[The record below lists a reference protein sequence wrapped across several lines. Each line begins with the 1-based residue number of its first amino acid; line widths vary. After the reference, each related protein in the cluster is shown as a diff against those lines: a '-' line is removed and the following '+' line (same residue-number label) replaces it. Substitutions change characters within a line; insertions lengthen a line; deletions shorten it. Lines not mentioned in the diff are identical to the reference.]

1 MADQDNGQPTIN
13 NDDIVGHINGSGN
26 DVADALRKL
35 ADAIAKD
42 PSMLGR
48 GTRATR
54 ESQSNYAS
62 NSGKWKF
69 SRDTYRSTGNFLD
82 DFENGI
88 RDQLLDSLA
97 GGNFKKG
104 MEKALNSFTKEF
116 GMSLN
121 QVPHALGKQM
131 VKSVM
136 GEETSKKISA
146 QLSKSA
152 TNFLGKVFDGK
163 GADGAAAK
171 KALTNVIGNFFGS
184 GEVAAGAAETG
195 NAMAGLTAAASSAV
209 PVIAGLAIAI
219 GLASPAI
226 EGFGKLLEATTN
238 SATRQESVRKKASE
252 NAQKRLEA
260 DMKYMAE
267 EPFNILTEAAKRWE
281 QTWDANLAKV
291 ALTQGYTK
299 EDTYDLYESIASRL
313 IGEGLG
319 SAIAATDVINNLGS
333 ILDAGLS
340 GKVAEEFAYIS
351 TKLSAAIPTEN
362 FTGYAS
368 TYAQLASEAMSRGMG
383 ESEAINY
390 ANEQL
395 ELFASNLLYSSR
407 NLAGGFTTGLKDA
420 SSLFKDAV
428 DIAQTSKTGDAAL
441 ISGTLTSVSAIIG
454 SVAPDLASGLVQN
467 IVSAATGGNADN
479 LVALRSLAGV
489 NAGNTAFLKELAND
503 PQGLFVTIFR
513 NLANMQN
520 MSPDNYMEVAEG
532 LSSIFGV
539 DMKAFARVDFN
550 NLADMVS
557 QMSISTTS
565 LGENMNLLASGEATM
580 STEQLKLQEIN
591 NTILE
596 EGLAYVIDSE
606 AGRMIQQH
614 MWEEQLANEIENT
627 TFAVEIQGAALQFL
641 EGIRETI
648 TNLLNFMNPI
658 GFIANGVANMEAATQ
673 ETEQRRQDI
682 ADILQLGAVGANQ
695 RSLTNLVT
703 VGENLGLT
711 RSLIEMMGG
720 TSNVTDY
727 VTPDWVKGWSTF
739 GAFVSPTAMLA
750 GANPFMLGWSA
761 ALTGDPLSFYGGG
774 AGFND
779 AYYSDDVGGV
789 LGLLQD
795 STGYK
800 NVDAVA
806 GQGNSTRNS
815 MYSGFNVGKSVYNAL
830 QNSSMNSNLLGAI
843 PQVTFSATQN
853 AVEASNKKVQE
864 FLNSAAEASKEMSYD
879 AWLGTANSFGIS
891 DVLSAI
897 ADYGATEEQVRGY
910 FEANQAREGAIKE
923 EARKTDEQLFRD
935 ETRAYWD
942 YEGGTSGVFQTA
954 MWLPFFGDGMKYD
967 SRMDAVDTALVDIQS
982 RIGTP
987 DKFTVIGGIE
997 DLSRRIGD
1005 DTTYT
1010 VIGILT
1016 QIHGDITTTFIS
1028 TSSLFQR
1035 CLADWTRYIAESKEY
1050 TSTVSKSTAWN
1061 DFKAAE
1067 ADQQTQA
1074 TLALANALGV
1084 FSAEELKKMDPQLQ
1098 TNALL
1103 GEIVIILQSI
1113 MQQNN
1118 NQVSGMGLIDT
1129 ISALGLGVTTR
1140 QQ

>member
-1 MADQDNGQPTIN
+1 MADQNSGQPPIN

-35 ADAIAKD
+35 AEAIDKD
-42 PSMLGR
+42 PSMLNR
-48 GTRATR
+48 GARATR
-54 ESQSNYAS
+54 ESQSNFAS
-62 NSGKWKF
+62 KGSKWKL
-69 SRDTYRSTGNFLD
+69 SRNTYRSTGNFLD

-97 GGNFKKG
+97 GGSFKKG
-104 MEKALNSFTKEF
+104 MERALTSFTKEF

-152 TNFLGKVFDGK
+152 TNFLGRVFDGK

-171 KALTNVIGNFFGS
+171 KALTNVIGNFFGN

-195 NAMAGLTAAASSAV
+195 NAMAGLTAVASSAV

-219 GLASPAI
+219 GIASPAI

-267 EPFNILTEAAKRWE
+267 EPFNILTEAAKKWE

-299 EDTYDLYESIASRL
+299 EDTYDLYENIASRL
-313 IGEGLG
+313 ISEGLG
-319 SAIAATDVINNLGS
+319 SAIPATDVINNLGS

-340 GKVAEEFAYIS
+340 GRVAEEFAYIS

-368 TYAQLASEAMSRGMG
+368 TYAQLASEAMSRGMS
-383 ESEAINY
+383 ESGAINY

-441 ISGTLTSVSAIIG
+441 ISGTLTSVSAIVG

-467 IVSAATGGNADN
+467 IVSAATGGNADS

-550 NLADMVS
+550 ALADRVAD
-557 QMSISTTS
+557 MSISTTS

-591 NTILE
+591 NQILE

-614 MWEEQLANEIENT
+614 MWDEQLANEIENT

-648 TNLLNFMNPI
+648 TNLLNFLNPI
-658 GFIANGVANMEAATQ
+658 GYIANGVANMEAATK

-695 RSLTNLVT
+695 KSLTNLVT
-703 VGENLGLT
+703 VGQDLALT

-727 VTPDWVKGWSTF
+727 VTPEWVNNVSKV
-739 GAFVSPTAMLA
+739 GAFLSPGGPLTVGLLNATY
-750 GANPFMLGWSA
+750 GA
-761 ALTGDPLSFYGGG
+761 ALTGSVGGFYSGSSFNDKYYGGKM
-774 AGFND
+774 
-779 AYYSDDVGGV
+779 GGI
-789 LGLLQD
+789 LGYLQD
-795 STGYK
+795 NTGYTDI
-800 NVDAVA
+800 NAVA
-806 GQGNSTRNS
+806 GQSNSTRNS
-815 MYSGFNVGKSVYNAL
+815 MYSGFSVGKSVYNAIQGAAL
-830 QNSSMNSNLLGAI
+830 NSNLLGSV
-843 PQVTFSATQN
+843 PQIAFSATQN
-853 AVEASNKKVQE
+853 ATEASNKKFQE
-864 FLNSAAEASKEMSYD
+864 FLNSAEEASKTMSYD
-879 AWLGTANSFGIS
+879 AWVQTSKSFGIS
-891 DVLSAI
+891 NFTDALEMFGQS
-897 ADYGATEEQVRGY
+897 EEKIRGY

-923 EARKTDEQLFRD
+923 ENRKADEQLFRD
-935 ETRAYWD
+935 ENRAYWD
-942 YEGGTSGVFQTA
+942 YESGSNGVFQTA

-967 SRMDAVDTALVDIQS
+967 VRMDAVDTALTDIQT
-982 RIGTP
+982 RIGVA
-987 DKFTVIGGIE
+987 DKFTVISGIE
-997 DLSRRIGD
+997 DVSRKIGD
-1005 DTTYT
+1005 DSTHT

-1084 FSAEELKKMDPQLQ
+1084 FSADELKKMDPQLQ